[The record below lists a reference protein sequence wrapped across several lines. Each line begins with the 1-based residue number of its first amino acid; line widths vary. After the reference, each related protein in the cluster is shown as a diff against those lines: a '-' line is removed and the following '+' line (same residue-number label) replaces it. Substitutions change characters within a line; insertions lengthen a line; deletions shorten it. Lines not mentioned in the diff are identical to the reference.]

1 VRRRGFTLAELLI
14 AMTISAIVLAMAIGI
29 YQRQE
34 RSYSLQNEVSERQ
47 QNVRVAMDMIVRDL
61 RMAGHATHFQ
71 VGANLD
77 LDGDAAPDS
86 LILNA
91 RDNVAPA
98 NDDIANGTD
107 VVTIVYGRLPHQF
120 LPGPPSEF
128 AQGNN
133 IVLGDTDFDNDGFGD
148 IGITGVFYQMPFGV
162 VYDLTRGDAFKITG
176 QAGFTL
182 TTSPAVGNYPP
193 GSYISPLN
201 VVRYWVDNE
210 PLHGASDALDLA
222 MPRLMRRNFGRDM
235 GAETVAEN
243 ITGLQ
248 LQYGLDRDGDG
259 TIDIDGWVNDFSAAT
274 DRPED
279 ALAVRVWVLGQN
291 PTPRPGHVDQLNAT
305 MGNVVVGPAP
315 LYVRQMLTSE
325 VQLRNKR

>member
-1 VRRRGFTLAELLI
+1 MRRRGFTLAELLI
-14 AMTISAIVLAMAIGI
+14 AMTISAIVLAMAVGI

-47 QNVRVAMDMIVRDL
+47 QNVRVAMEMIVRDL

-71 VGANLD
+71 VGSNLD
-77 LDGDAAPDS
+77 LDADASPDS

-98 NDDIANGTD
+98 SDDIANGSD
-107 VVTIVYGRLPHQF
+107 VVTIVYGRLPHQL
-120 LPGPPSEF
+120 LPPGEF

-133 IVLGDTDFDNDGFGD
+133 IVLASGLDFDKDGFND
-148 IGITGVFYQMPFGV
+148 IGTGWPQMPFGV
-162 VYDLTRGDAFKITG
+162 VYDLTQGDAFKISS
-176 QAGFTL
+176 QAGTTL

-193 GSYISPLN
+193 GSYVSALN

-210 PLHGASDALDLA
+210 NLHGVNDALDIT
-222 MPRLMRRNFGRDM
+222 MPRLMRRNFGRDT
-235 GAETVAEN
+235 GAPETVAEN

-259 TIDIDGWVNDFSAAT
+259 TIDADGWVNDFSAAT

-291 PTPRPGHVDQLNAT
+291 PTPRPGHMDQLNAP

-315 LYVRQMLTSE
+315 LFVRQMLTSE